1 MLYIKPLIK
10 KVLPRPA
17 WNFLKKCRN
26 IIYMSA
32 NKMCSAFIR
41 NAVLSAYKEQ
51 ILCLPT
57 KDSPDFI
64 SFRQEP
70 AAISSA
76 CPKTIA
82 FYLPQF
88 HPFPENDLWWGKG
101 FTEWTNVTKAV
112 PQFIGHHQ
120 PRLPVDLGFYDLRLP
135 DVMRQQI
142 EMAKHYGLHGFCFH
156 YYWFSGKRLM
166 ETPLFNFLENKK
178 LDMPFCLCWANESW
192 SRRWDGSEDELLIE
206 QKLRD
211 EDDVLFMKDIQP
223 FITDKR
229 YITVQNKPLLIIYR
243 PHLWTQS
250 RVLRLLATFRKSAQ
264 EMGLPGLYIV
274 CALTHDFQG
283 SPEQWGFDAG
293 IEFPPHLC
301 GHVPHVKRPRII
313 NPRFCGSIRDMRAL
327 VHINKYRQTSSYIT
341 LKTVF
346 PGWDNTARKPDQA
359 FIFHHAEPEVY
370 KTWLKN
376 ALRYTQNHNPPHAHY
391 VFINAWNEWAEGAH
405 LEPDRKYGYAF
416 LQATAEALEE
426 FTPGPEDD
434 RLELLS
440 SPTTRFAENRF

>member
-1 MLYIKPLIK
+1 
-10 KVLPRPA
+10 
-17 WNFLKKCRN
+17 
-26 IIYMSA
+26 
-32 NKMCSAFIR
+32 MCSAFIR